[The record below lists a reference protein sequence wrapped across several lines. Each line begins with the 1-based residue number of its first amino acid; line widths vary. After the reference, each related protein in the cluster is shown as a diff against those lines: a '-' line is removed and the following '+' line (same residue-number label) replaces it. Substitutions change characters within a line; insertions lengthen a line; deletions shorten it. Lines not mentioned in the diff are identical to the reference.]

1 MLLWDFLPT
10 RERRLPLG
18 KAFIEQKPP
27 CHLRSISRRRLA
39 KLARRS
45 GSGGAGWGHFGSSE
59 GFKGCFAS
67 PSPANIS
74 PPATRGWVGDGRSKL
89 PPVGSPAV
97 PKPPGGRERGAAAWA
112 QRRLQNLLA
121 PGAARRGMEPA
132 PEAKRRHKCTA
143 ASPPLSSC
151 LSGQAPQETGPLFL
165 SATWGIY
172 IHIFLLCFVLPDF
185 FPPSCG
191 FAVDRG
197 ERLRVRA
204 LTAPPEKPGSDFPSE
219 KREAERARNG
229 KEPVGAEPAAP
240 ERGGGGARGL
250 RYPPTESDPR
260 LSSTPGWPLRSHEAL
275 LF

>member
-1 MLLWDFLPT
+1 ML
-10 RERRLPLG
+10 RLPEPSKHLAPRNAGVGGGWPVKAASGRQPCSSQTSRG
-18 KAFIEQKPP
+18 K
-27 CHLRSISRRRLA
+27 
-39 KLARRS
+39 
-45 GSGGAGWGHFGSSE
+45 GAGSSRLGSAE
-59 GFKGCFAS
+59 A
-67 PSPANIS
+67 
-74 PPATRGWVGDGRSKL
+74 
-89 PPVGSPAV
+89 
-97 PKPPGGRERGAAAWA
+97 PKPPRSRSCPERDGASPGGKEEA
-112 QRRLQNLLA
+112 QVHRSVPPLVLMPLRASA
-121 PGAARRGMEPA
+121 PGDGTSFSQC
-132 PEAKRRHKCTA
+132 HLGHIYTHI
-143 ASPPLSSC
+143 
-151 LSGQAPQETGPLFL
+151 
-165 SATWGIY
+165 SA
-172 IHIFLLCFVLPDF
+172 LLRLPGF

-219 KREAERARNG
+219 KREAERARKG